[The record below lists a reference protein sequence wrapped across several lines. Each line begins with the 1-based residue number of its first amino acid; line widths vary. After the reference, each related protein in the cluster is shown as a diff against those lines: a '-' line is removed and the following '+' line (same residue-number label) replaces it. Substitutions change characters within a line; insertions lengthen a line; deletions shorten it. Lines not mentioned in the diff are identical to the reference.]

1 MSGCL
6 TWLPVCSS
14 SRLPVALAAGWN
26 FAVLLLPRPVLFFFQ
41 SFVPSFF
48 FDLTP
53 YPCRSVQESEIFR
66 TRYAMLRVS
75 CTSTAGCLWK
85 AERDERVHAVRG
97 LRYSRTI
104 GTIYPTFVCEFQP
117 RQRSGNWIS
126 HLASIY
132 SLATSLHSR
141 DDYARVGYDTFQVTL
156 DRCASFPRVYF
167 TVLRLRYGCSSFNQ
181 DDTGSPSLGWIGPW
195 FTLVD

>member
-6 TWLPVCSS
+6 TWLPARRAGCQSPSLQAEISLCCCFLVPSS
-14 SRLPVALAAGWN
+14 SFSDASSPT
-26 FAVLLLPRPVLFFFQ
+26 LFFG
-41 SFVPSFF
+41 
-48 FDLTP
+48 LAP

-75 CTSTAGCLWK
+75 CTSTAGCRWK
-85 AERDERVHAVRG
+85 AEKDERVHAVRG

-132 SLATSLHSR
+132 SLATSLHSP
-141 DDYARVGYDTFQVTL
+141 DDYARVGRDTFQVTL

-181 DDTGSPSLGWIGPW
+181 GDTESPSLGWIGPW